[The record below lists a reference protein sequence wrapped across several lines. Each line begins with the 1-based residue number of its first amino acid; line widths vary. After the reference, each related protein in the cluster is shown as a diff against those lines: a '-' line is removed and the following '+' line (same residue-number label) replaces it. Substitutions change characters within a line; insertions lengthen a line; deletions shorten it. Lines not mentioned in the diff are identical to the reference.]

1 MHEIDILS
9 SQNGCLCFCLER
21 FRDNLEF
28 IMDKRPLNVP
38 LNKIYI
44 YAHTF
49 IHYIWGLTLTSIKF
63 NLPAKLM
70 LSLRLSFHVLWRFS
84 PVFFFLTYPKNAFSV
99 DINTSCLTCLLSHQY
114 REHIYYTKST
124 FLEHLTLNLSL
135 VKACPFEMR
144 FCFFLVYLIHNRYF
158 FLIYLF

>member
-9 SQNGCLCFCLER
+9 SQNGCFCFCLER

-28 IMDKRPLNVP
+28 IMDKGPINVP
-38 LNKIYI
+38 LNKTHVC
-44 YAHTF
+44 AHTF
-49 IHYIWGLTLTSIKF
+49 IHYICCVTLAWIKF

-84 PVFFFLTYPKNAFSV
+84 SVFLFLTYPKNVFSV
-99 DINTSCLTCLLSHQY
+99 NINTSHLPCLLSHQY

-124 FLEHLTLNLSL
+124 FLEYLILNLSL
-135 VKACPFEMR
+135 VKACLFEMR
-144 FCFFLVYLIHNRYF
+144 FCLFVCFLFSLVHLIHNRYF
-158 FLIYLF
+158 